1 MLLPKRVKYRKRQKG
16 KIPGLATRGN
26 KISFGDFGL
35 QAVEQGKL
43 TNRQIEAA
51 RVAMNRHCKRQGKM
65 WIRIF
70 PDTPYTAKPAETRQG
85 KGKGNVEGWVAKI
98 REGTML
104 FELDG
109 VDPVVAKEAM
119 RLASSKLPL
128 RTRFVKRE
136 NML

>member
-16 KIPGLATRGN
+16 KIGGVAQRGN
-26 KISFGDFGL
+26 TISFGDFGL
-35 QAVEQGKL
+35 QSLETSKL

-51 RVAMNRHCKRQGKM
+51 RVAINRHCKRQGKL

-70 PDTPYTAKPAETRQG
+70 PDTPFTAKPAETRQG
-85 KGKGNVEGWVAKI
+85 KGKGNVEGWVAKV

-104 FELDG
+104 YELGG
-109 VDPVVAKEAM
+109 VDTETAKEAM
-119 RLASSKLPL
+119 RLASSKLPI

-136 NML
+136 SLL